1 MDRSPGSFDR
11 ATLSCALTWE
21 MVFVHRRCLKDLA
34 PELLRRLGSFVSA
47 ILPCA
52 LRNRL
57 ASMQGSINAY
67 REIGRA
73 LALRIF
79 IRTCNALL
87 RSKVSPSIHL
97 ALAASADMQ
106 ISRVGS
112 REELRATLKPRR
124 FAAPT
129 GARPTLLLTAI
140 DLCPAVA
147 RSRNM

>member
-11 ATLSCALTWE
+11 AIPSCALTWE
-21 MVFVHRRCLKDLA
+21 MVFAHRPCLKDLA

-47 ILPCA
+47 TPRCA
-52 LRNRL
+52 LRNQS

-79 IRTCNALL
+79 IHACSALS

-97 ALAASADMQ
+97 GWAGSVDMQ
-106 ISRVGS
+106 ISPAGS
-112 REELRATLKPRR
+112 RAELRATLKPLR
-124 FAAPT
+124 FEAPT
-129 GARPTLLLTAI
+129 GVRHTPLQTAI

-147 RSRNM
+147 RSR